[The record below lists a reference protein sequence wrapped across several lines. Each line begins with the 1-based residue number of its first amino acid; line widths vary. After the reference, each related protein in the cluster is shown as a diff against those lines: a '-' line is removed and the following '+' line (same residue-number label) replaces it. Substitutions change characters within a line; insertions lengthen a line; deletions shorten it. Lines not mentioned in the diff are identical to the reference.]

1 MIRKIVII
9 LVVTLFTASC
19 GSRKKAAEIEDA
31 ATAEVITRHYD
42 NQADFKTLSSRM
54 RLNYQDEERSQ
65 SVTVSF
71 RMEKDETIWISA
83 QLLGIPLA
91 KALITRDRVSY
102 FEKIGKTY
110 FDGDYSLLSKW
121 LGTPLDYD
129 KLQNLLLGQA
139 IYDLR
144 EDRYVLTES
153 SRGYQLVPANG
164 AADAIRKM
172 FLLDPQNY
180 KASAQQLNQD
190 RENRN
195 VTVTYPKYQRVS
207 GRTLPEEIK
216 IVANE
221 GGRGTNIDIS
231 LRSVSFNENLNF
243 PFEIPSGYDEI
254 VID

>member
-1 MIRKIVII
+1 MIRKIFSILII
-9 LVVTLFTASC
+9 TLFIASC
-19 GSRKKAAEIEDA
+19 GSRKKAAGIEDA
-31 ATAEVITRHYD
+31 ATVEVITRHYD
-42 NQADFKTLSSRM
+42 NQTDFKTLSSRM
-54 RLNYQDEERSQ
+54 RLNYQDEDRSQ

-71 RMEKDETIWISA
+71 RMAKDETIWISA

-110 FDGDYSLLSKW
+110 FEGDYSLLSKW

-144 EDRYVLTES
+144 EDKYVLTES
-153 SRGYQLVPANG
+153 TRGYQLVPANG
-164 AADAIRKM
+164 AADAIKKM
-172 FLLDPQNY
+172 FLLDPGNY